1 MKKLNY
7 KEGNEEKLTAR
18 RCVSYSRFMAIPNS
32 YTKRPTFLLFLF
44 FSFLFCFCLFVL
56 FLFCFARREL
66 ETEVS
71 RLRNKVETLEA
82 K

>member
-7 KEGNEEKLTAR
+7 EEGNEEKLTAR

-32 YTKRPTFLLFLF
+32 STKRPTFLLFLF
-44 FSFLFCFCLFVL
+44 FF
-56 FLFCFARREL
+56 FARREL